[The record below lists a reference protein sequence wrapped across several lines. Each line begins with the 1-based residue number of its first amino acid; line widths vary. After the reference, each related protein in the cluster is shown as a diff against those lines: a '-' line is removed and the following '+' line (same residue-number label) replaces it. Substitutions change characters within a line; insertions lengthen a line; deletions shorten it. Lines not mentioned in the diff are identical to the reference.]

1 MKLSI
6 VVPVLDEKEGLPEL
20 RRRLTAAL
28 PADSEVVFVDDGSTD
43 GTPELLR
50 SFNKEDA
57 RFKAVLLSR
66 RFGHGAAV
74 MAGLDRAAGEAIVL
88 MDGDGQDPPEL
99 IPRLVDAWKAG
110 NQVVYG
116 ERTGRAE
123 GGTRRLV
130 TWLFYRLLARVAD
143 TRIPLDAGV
152 FCLLDRKAAA
162 ALKALPERHRYLPG
176 LRAWIGFTQAAVPYE
191 RAPRL
196 SSTPKQGACALG
208 GYAFDA
214 VFAFS
219 AVPLRLATLLGL
231 VLSTLSFIYGA
242 KVVYEKLFTDKPII
256 GWTSTIATITLIG
269 GTTLLTLGII
279 GEYLA
284 RIYDEVK
291 RRPLF
296 IEAATIGF

>member
-20 RRRLTAAL
+20 RRRLTAVL

-74 MAGLDRAAGEAIVL
+74 MAGLDRAAGEAVVL

-123 GGTRRLV
+123 GGPRRLV

-196 SSTPKQGACALG
+196 SSTPKQSACALG

-231 VLSTLSFIYGA
+231 GLSLLSFVYGA

-296 IEAATIGF
+296 IEASTVGF

>member
-1 MKLSI
+1 MKLSV

-20 RRRLTAAL
+20 RRRLAAAL
-28 PADSEVVFVDDGSTD
+28 PEGGEVVFVDDGSTD
-43 GTPELLR
+43 GTPGLLER
-50 SFNKEDA
+50 FHAEDK

-74 MAGLDRAAGEAIVL
+74 MAGLERACGDAVVL

-99 IPRLVDAWKAG
+99 IAQLLAKHKAG
-110 NQVVYG
+110 AQVVYA

-123 GGTRRLV
+123 GGLRRAM
-130 TWLFYRLLARVAD
+130 TWLFYRLVARVSD

-152 FCLLDRKAAA
+152 FCLLDARAAA
-162 ALKALPERHRYLPG
+162 ALRALPERHRYLPG
-176 LRAWIGFTQAAVPYE
+176 LRAWIGFEQASVPYE
-191 RAPRL
+191 RGPRL
-196 SSTPKQGACALG
+196 SSTPKQGACALT

-214 VFAFS
+214 LFAFS
-219 AVPLRLATLLGL
+219 SVPLRLATLLGL
-231 VLSTLSFIYGA
+231 VLSLFSFAYFV
-242 KVVYEKLFTDKPII
+242 KVLYEKLFTDKPIV

-269 GTTLLTLGII
+269 GSTLLTLGII

-291 RRPLF
+291 RRPLYL
-296 IEAATIGF
+296 EAGTIGF

>member
-1 MKLSI
+1 MRLSV
-6 VVPVLDEKEGLPEL
+6 VVPVLDEEEGLPEL
-20 RRRLTAAL
+20 RRRLAAAV
-28 PADSEVVFVDDGSTD
+28 PGDAEFIFVDDGSAD
-43 GTPELLR
+43 GTAGLLER
-50 SFNKEDA
+50 FHAEDK

-74 MAGLDRAAGEAIVL
+74 MAGLGRATGEAVVL

-99 IPRLVDAWKAG
+99 IAKLLEAHKAG
-110 NQVVYG
+110 AQVVYA

-123 GGTRRLV
+123 GGPRRAL
-130 TWLFYRLLARVAD
+130 TWLFYRLIARLSD

-152 FCLLDRKAAA
+152 FCLLDKKAAA
-162 ALKALPERHRYLPG
+162 ALRSMPERHRYLPG
-176 LRAWIGFTQAAVPYE
+176 LRAWLGFAQAAVPYE

-196 SSTPKQGACALG
+196 SSSPKQGACALA

-214 VFAFS
+214 LFAFS
-219 AVPLRLATLLGL
+219 SVPLRLSTLLGL
-231 VLSTLSFIYGA
+231 ALWLFSLVYFVKVL
-242 KVVYEKLFTDKPII
+242 YEKLFTDKPIV
-256 GWTSTIATITLIG
+256 GWTSTIATMTLIG
-269 GTTLLTLGII
+269 GAGMLMLGII

-296 IEAATIGF
+296 LEAGTIGF

>member
-1 MKLSI
+1 MNISV
-6 VVPVLDEKEGLPEL
+6 VVPVHDEKDGLPEL
-20 RRRLTAAL
+20 RRRLAAAL
-28 PADSEVVFVDDGSTD
+28 PADAEVVFVDDGSAD
-43 GTPELLR
+43 GTAELLR
-50 SFNKEDA
+50 SFNREDP

-74 MAGLDRAAGEAIVL
+74 MAGLARASGEAVVL

-99 IPRLVDAWKAG
+99 IPKLLDARKNGA
-110 NQVVYG
+110 QVVYA

-123 GGTRRLV
+123 GGPRRLA

-143 TRIPLDAGV
+143 TRIPLDSGV
-152 FCLLDRKAAA
+152 FCLLDRKAAD

-191 RAPRL
+191 RGPRL

-231 VLSTLSFIYGA
+231 GLSLLSFVYGA

-296 IEAATIGF
+296 VEASTIGF

>member
-1 MKLSI
+1 MKLSV
-6 VVPVLDEKEGLPEL
+6 VVPVLDEKDCLPEL
-20 RRRLTAAL
+20 RRRLTAVL
-28 PADSEVVFVDDGSTD
+28 PADAEVVFVDDGSTD
-43 GTPELLR
+43 GTVSLLR

-74 MAGLDRAAGEAIVL
+74 MAGLARASGDAVVL

-99 IPRLVDAWKAG
+99 IPRLLETWKGGAK
-110 NQVVYG
+110 VVYA

-123 GGTRRLV
+123 SGPRRAV
-130 TWLFYRLLARVAD
+130 TWLFYRMTALLAD
-143 TRIPLDAGV
+143 TAIPLDSGV
-152 FCLLDRKAAA
+152 FCLLDRAAA
-162 ALKALPERHRYLPG
+162 DALRALPERHRYLPG
-176 LRAWIGFTQAAVPYE
+176 LRAWIGFPSAAVPYE

-196 SSTPKQGACALG
+196 SSVPKQGLGALS

-214 VFAFS
+214 LFAFS
-219 AVPLRLATLLGL
+219 AVPLRLATVLGV
-231 VLSTLSFIYGA
+231 VLSGLSFVYGA

-256 GWTSTIATITLIG
+256 GWTSTIATMTLIG

-296 IEAATIGF
+296 IEAGVVGL

>member
-1 MKLSI
+1 MR
-6 VVPVLDEKEGLPEL
+6 GLPEL
-20 RRRLTAAL
+20 RRRLAAAL
-28 PADSEVVFVDDGSTD
+28 PAAAEVVFVDDGSAD
-43 GTPELLR
+43 GTAALLKT
-50 SFNKEDA
+50 FHAEDA

-74 MAGLDRAAGEAIVL
+74 MAGLARASGDAVVL

-99 IPRLVDAWKAG
+99 LGRLVEAWKGGA
-110 NQVVYG
+110 QVVYA

-123 GGTRRLV
+123 GGPRRLL
-130 TWLFYRLLARVAD
+130 TWAFYRLLARVAD
-143 TRIPLDAGV
+143 TAIPLDSGV
-152 FCLLDRKAAA
+152 FCLLDRKAAD
-162 ALKALPERHRYLPG
+162 ALRALPERHRYLPG

-214 VFAFS
+214 LFAFS
-219 AVPLRLATLLGL
+219 AVPLRLATVLGL
-231 VLSTLSFIYGA
+231 ALSLWSFVYGA

-256 GWTSTIATITLIG
+256 GWTSTIAAITLIG

-296 IEAATIGF
+296 LESGVVGF